1 MPAPVHASTTATL
14 LIRAADVVVTMDA
27 MRHEI
32 RGGSVFI
39 RGNAIEFVGRDAD
52 VRAWMAASPVARAPQ
67 RTISARG
74 CVVLPGLINCHH
86 HLYQTLTRTIGTGR
100 GLSLFDWLKLLYP
113 IWSQA
118 DPEAIY
124 VSARLALCEL
134 VLGGATT
141 VADHL
146 YLFPNG
152 ARLDDEIRAA
162 QELGVRFHPTRG
174 SMSVGESAGG
184 LPPDYLVEDEEAI
197 IADSRRVIETFHDPA
212 PLSMLRIGLAPC
224 SPFSV
229 SPALMIE
236 SARLARSHE
245 RVGLHTHLAETLD
258 ETRYCLEK
266 FGKRPLE
273 FVEELDWTGDEVW
286 FAHMVH
292 PDAAEIERMAASASG
307 VCHCPS
313 SNMLLASGIAPVR
326 EMLDRG
332 VKVALGVDGSA
343 SNDGNHMLGEA
354 RQAMLLQRVGWPGFE
369 ARADRMSARE
379 ALELATLGGAKVL
392 QRNDIGSLE
401 PGNAA
406 DLVAFRVD
414 GIEHAGGQS
423 DPVASLLTCAPAR
436 AWLSVING
444 RIVVEDG
451 TLSGIELAPLVE
463 RHNKISRGMLQHA
476 DLV

>member
-1 MPAPVHASTTATL
+1 MTTL
-14 LIRAADVVVTMDA
+14 LVRGADVVVTMDA

-39 RGNAIEFVGRDAD
+39 RGAAIETVGADAD
-52 VRAWMAASPVARAPQ
+52 VAAWMAADPAARMPV

-74 CVVLPGLINCHH
+74 CVVLPGLVNCHH
-86 HLYQTLTRTIGTGR
+86 HLYQSLTRTIGTGG
-100 GLSLFDWLKLLYP
+100 GLGLFDWLKMLYP
-113 IWSQA
+113 IWSSA
-118 DPEAIY
+118 DPDAIY

-134 VLGGATT
+134 MLSGATT

-152 ARLDDEIRAA
+152 ARLDDEIFAA

-184 LPPDYLVEDEEAI
+184 LPPDYLVEDEYAI
-197 IADSRRVIETFHDPA
+197 LADSRRVIESFHDPA

-229 SPALMIE
+229 SPALMVE

-245 RVGLHTHLAETLD
+245 HVGLHTHLAETLD
-258 ETRYCLEK
+258 ENRYCMQK

-273 FVEELDWTGDEVW
+273 FVEDLEWAGEEVW

-292 PDAAEIERMAASASG
+292 PDAAEIERMAASRSG

-313 SNMLLASGIAPVR
+313 SNMMLASGIAPVR

-343 SNDGNHMLGEA
+343 SNDGNHMLAEA
-354 RQAMLLQRVGWPGFE
+354 RQAMLLQRVGWPGYE
-369 ARADRMSARE
+369 ARADRMSARQ
-379 ALELATLGGAKVL
+379 ALELATLGGARVL

-414 GIEHAGGQS
+414 GIEHAGGHG
-423 DPVASLLTCAPAR
+423 DPVASLLTCTPAR

-444 RIVVEDG
+444 RVVVEDG
-451 TLSGIELAPLVE
+451 ALCDIELGPLIE
-463 RHNKISRGMLQHA
+463 RHNKISLSMLERA
-476 DLV
+476 